1 MAEPSFEEILA
12 AVEWWRWCLI
22 IALLTLSGIF
32 SGLNLSMVGLDLK
45 DVEMMCEGPFET
57 KEEERM
63 GRLARRVLPLRRR
76 GNLLLCT
83 VTLGNVMVNSGL
95 SILMA
100 EFTGGGIA
108 MVVSTALIVIFGE
121 IVPQA
126 IFSRHAITAG
136 AYLSWIVWITMVLT
150 FVVAFPISAIL
161 DKILGEEIS
170 SPMTKSKM
178 KKFFS
183 IQQEMKMIEDQEGRI
198 LKATLDL
205 STRSIEDVMVSID
218 KSYMLDIDTVI
229 NREVTQEIY
238 TQGYSRIPIY
248 EGERQNIVGVLM
260 AKDLILFNPDR
271 DQMTIK

>member
-1 MAEPSFEEILA
+1 
-12 AVEWWRWCLI
+12 
-22 IALLTLSGIF
+22 
-32 SGLNLSMVGLDLK
+32 MVGLDLK